1 MFVNC
6 LRIFWKY
13 LEGESMFPCDDDITS
28 SFIFLSNDFK
38 IAQY

>member
-1 MFVNC
+1 MFVNY

-13 LEGESMFPCDDDITS
+13 LEEASMFPCDDDVTRFF
-28 SFIFLSNDFK
+28 SFPNNDFK